1 MKRILTLISF
11 MLVLSLIGGKNLYAE
26 ENTYDRIYMITVDRF
41 LNNNNSNDIGVTED
55 GDPYYPFG
63 GDFDGIMP
71 HLEYIKDMGFN
82 TIMLSPVTERAED
95 DYLGYDVTDYG
106 AIAQSFGDEENFNKL
121 IDEAHELDLKVV
133 VDMPAVATEDYSTLD
148 EPVFNEI
155 QSDYYADIDREI
167 IDLQNTENQ
176 ETYKAMVQKF
186 IDTYDIDGI
195 SMFLN
200 QDGLDATEFLPE
212 GIDTYGIL
220 STEDISAEGFGT
232 IASEDVRMDL
242 ADTFGSV
249 DKEIPEFP
257 EDEQLIMADHWF
269 SERFTY
275 HAAQANMFPGT
286 RVQQLANY
294 LYAYHG
300 PSAMTYGTE
309 VAFNGDSYPE
319 IHPQMDLWS
328 DKEIVE
334 YLENLAIVYRN
345 HSVMQDGETETIFN
359 EGGQYVVRY
368 FTSDVDF
375 ILNINNTTETRS
387 LTLDQSA
394 EEEGKVL
401 SGMLIGDMIR
411 PKDERYIT
419 VLDREETE
427 LYSVI
432 EEAGFN
438 NGYLYAS
445 IVIFG
450 AFAVFIWVAAR
461 RSRKNK
467 AKRLKE

>member
-1 MKRILTLISF
+1 MKKILTLVSF
-11 MLVLSLIGGKNLYAE
+11 VLVLSLIGGKDLSAE

-41 LNNNNSNDIGVTED
+41 LNNNNSNDVGVTED

-63 GDFDGIMP
+63 GDFDGIMSQ
-71 HLEYIKDMGFN
+71 LEYIKDMGFN
-82 TIMLSPVTERAED
+82 TIMLSPVLERAED

-106 AIAQSFGDEENFNKL
+106 TIAQSFGDQENFNKL
-121 IDEAHELDLKVV
+121 IDEAHELELKVV
-133 VDMPAVATEDYSTLD
+133 VDMPAVATEDYSALD
-148 EPVFNEI
+148 EPAFNEI

-176 ETYKAMVQKF
+176 ETYKAMVQNL

-212 GIDTYGIL
+212 GIETYGIL
-220 STEDISAEGFGT
+220 STEDISAEGFDT
-232 IASEDVRMDL
+232 IASEDVRTNL
-242 ADTFGSV
+242 ADTFGDV
-249 DKEIPEFP
+249 NKEIPEFP

-275 HAAQANMFPGT
+275 HSAQANMFPGT

-294 LYAYHG
+294 LYAYQG

-309 VAFNGDSYPE
+309 VAFNGNSYPE
-319 IHPQMDLWS
+319 VHPQMDLWS
-328 DKEIVE
+328 DKEVVE

-345 HSVMQDGETETIFN
+345 HSVMQDGETETLLN

-411 PKDERYIT
+411 PRDDKYIA

-450 AFAVFIWVAAR
+450 TFAVFIWVAAS

-467 AKRLKE
+467 AKRMQK